1 MAPGKFWGGLV
12 VMGVHGDKCKN
23 WGNFRIGAEPGAVVK
38 CASRIVISW
47 EGLGQR
53 NNKGK

>member
-1 MAPGKFWGGLV
+1 MVG
-12 VMGVHGDKCKN
+12 MGVHGDGCKN